1 MSYFLLATKRQE
13 NIIKEIFEKD
23 YKDYGL
29 VLPDSDFDYF
39 QQSHIVNLLSST
51 NIQNIIITINNRN
64 IDLVEP
70 LIINQFKFY
79 SKLNRKKVY
88 EIETEVKLI
97 NEYEFD
103 NQFIID
109 VLKHFNSINTE
120 NILKDFFVPISSYQS
135 VIKGIIKDKEVKFK
149 SEYVN
154 LSLLLKTAD
163 LSFELLEQ
171 YLETKE
177 SNYNIPSYLQSV
189 LVNGSSWV
197 HTQKIEPNWL
207 NAYLLKYFNYIKNI
221 VTSDKKWVNY

>member
-51 NIQNIIITINNRN
+51 NIQNVIITINNRN

-109 VLKHFNSINTE
+109 VLKHFNSINIE
-120 NILKDFFVPISSYQS
+120 NILKDFFVPISSYQC

-177 SNYNIPSYLQSV
+177 NNYNIPNYLQSV

>member
-23 YKDYGL
+23 YKDYEL

-39 QQSHIVNLLSST
+39 QQSHIVNLLST
-51 NIQNIIITINNRN
+51 PNIKNIIITINNRN
-64 IDLVEP
+64 IDLVDPETIK
-70 LIINQFKFY
+70 LFKFY
-79 SKLNRKKVY
+79 AKLNRKKVY
-88 EIETEVKLI
+88 ELETEVKVI
-97 NEYEFD
+97 NEFDFD

-109 VLKHFNSINTE
+109 VLKHFNSINKE
-120 NILKDFFVPISSYQS
+120 NILKDFFVPVTSYQS
-135 VIKGIIKDKEVKFK
+135 VIKGILKDKEIKFK

-154 LSLLLKTAD
+154 LSLLLRTAELD
-163 LSFELLEQ
+163 FELLEQ
-171 YLETKE
+171 YLETKDN
-177 SNYNIPSYLQSV
+177 NYNIPAYLSQV

-207 NAYLLKYFNYIKNI
+207 NAYLLRYFNYIKNI